1 MQRKLKSS
9 TGAISEEPLNL
20 SHEIKD
26 LSDPG
31 YAQDQRSFL
40 LVVMFNCMCQ
50 LFGPWAAHRSSQIFF

>member
-1 MQRKLKSS
+1 MQKKLKSP

-40 LVVMFNCMCQ
+40 LVVMFNFMCPQ
-50 LFGPWAAHRSSQIFF
+50 V